1 MSLDGLRAWIGEVE
15 RRLGARTRVFLVLT
29 AIAIGGAA
37 AGVYLGLEAQDS
49 EVSEGDLQTLQSQL
63 EEQIGGGGA
72 ADAAAVTK
80 LQADLK
86 TLEAE
91 VEELRKGSEPSPQ
104 AKGKKQSEGAE
115 GEKSGGSTGT
125 SKGTSSGGKGAEE
138 SGEEA
143 AGTVPQSG
151 GEVAGKLRELVE
163 QAKQEAEE
171 AK

>member
-15 RRLGARTRVFLVLT
+15 RKLGARTRVFLVLT

-37 AGVYLGLEAQDS
+37 AGVYLGLEAGDS
-49 EVSEGDLQTLQSQL
+49 EVSEGDLQTLQGQL
-63 EEQIGGGGA
+63 EERIGGGA
-72 ADAAAVTK
+72 ADAATVTK

-86 TLEAE
+86 ALEAE

-104 AKGKKQSEGAE
+104 AKGKQQSEGAG
-115 GEKSGGSTGT
+115 GEKSGGSGAT
-125 SKGTSSGGKGAEE
+125 SKGTSGGGKGAGE

-143 AGTVPQSG
+143 AGTAPQSS

-163 QAKQEAEE
+163 QVKQEAEE